1 MVGDTYDTGRA
12 LDYSR
17 DRHRRLSEGDE
28 GKQKTR
34 MREAMNFVLLLS
46 ETMDERKLRAT
57 RPRLGNW
64 GILHHTGF
72 RPFPCVSANTVAHVR
87 TPGRR
92 IEIWTE
98 SRNCSSLSL
107 TKQILS
113 PSPHS
118 YIKIMLSAR
127 ISAARRV
134 PAFARLA
141 RFYSEGDVA
150 RSKEFSCVF
159 FSSTVFFVLVGP

>member
-1 MVGDTYDTGRA
+1 MSPPILLRTEHPAGELRTG
-12 LDYSR
+12 LNP
-17 DRHRRLSEGDE
+17 EI
-28 GKQKTR
+28 
-34 MREAMNFVLLLS
+34 
-46 ETMDERKLRAT
+46 AT
-57 RPRLGNW
+57 L
-64 GILHHTGF
+64 
-72 RPFPCVSANTVAHVR
+72 
-87 TPGRR
+87 
-92 IEIWTE
+92 
-98 SRNCSSLSL
+98 SLSL

-159 FSSTVFFVLVGP
+159 FSLFSCFFVRE